1 MFLALG
7 LSGGCGGKGWLW
19 EKFPVGRHNRRAYQ
33 VLIYITCIK
42 LLFKGKVY
50 TLTFYNVGSVRYI
63 SLKTLV
69 QGSCTPDTD
78 VWMHGIKKDN
88 LVGKKRIPLAYKY
101 HY

>member
-1 MFLALG
+1 M
-7 LSGGCGGKGWLW
+7 
-19 EKFPVGRHNRRAYQ
+19 
-33 VLIYITCIK
+33 LIYITCMK
-42 LLFKGKVY
+42 LLFKGKEY

-88 LVGKKRIPLAYKY
+88 LVGKKGFRLYINIIIN
-101 HY
+101 